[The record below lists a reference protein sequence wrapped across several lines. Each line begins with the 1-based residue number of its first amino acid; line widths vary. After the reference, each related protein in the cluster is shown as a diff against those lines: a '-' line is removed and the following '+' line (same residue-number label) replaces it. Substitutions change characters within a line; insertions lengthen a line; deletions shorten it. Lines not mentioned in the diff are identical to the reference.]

1 MNCSTAFICAAACRE
16 PFGWRIPSDIFLNW
30 GYWMKC
36 WRSGAGIVWAILL
49 LIKGGVFP
57 LFGDAFFSDFAQE
70 FQADLLWDER
80 RQIGM
85 IFSAEGK
92 KIVFSPD
99 CDFLI
104 IDYNQK
110 KTIDYIKKEGKGFL
124 FGPSAEK
131 AVRQFLENSR
141 SERTPVRVKAI
152 IIDAGH
158 GGKDPGAVAGQT
170 LPGRGGPLTEKEV
183 TLDVAL
189 RLEDKIRR
197 EFPDI
202 PIVMTRTT
210 DVYPD
215 LKERTEIANRV
226 AGGKDDLVLFVSIHV
241 NSSIN
246 KSASGFEVWFLSQDV
261 RRDVVPEEVKQDVDD
276 SVLPVITDLF
286 DHEITMESRLLSKL
300 ICDGLERSVGDVSRN
315 RGIKEEEW
323 FVVKYAKMPAV
334 LVEVGFI
341 SNENEMKM
349 LADGEYCDKIAE
361 GVFTGIKDFMVGFAA
376 VEE

>member
-1 MNCSTAFICAAACRE
+1 
-16 PFGWRIPSDIFLNW
+16 
-30 GYWMKC
+30 MKC

-158 GGKDPGAVAGQT
+158 GGKDPGAVAGKT
-170 LPGRGGPLTEKEV
+170 LPGRSGPLTEKEV

-197 EFPDI
+197 E
-202 PIVMTRTT
+202 
-210 DVYPD
+210 
-215 LKERTEIANRV
+215 
-226 AGGKDDLVLFVSIHV
+226 SIHV

>member
-1 MNCSTAFICAAACRE
+1 
-16 PFGWRIPSDIFLNW
+16 
-30 GYWMKC
+30 MKC

-158 GGKDPGAVAGQT
+158 GGKDPGAVAGKT
-170 LPGRGGPLTEKEV
+170 LPGRSGPLTEKEV

-261 RRDVVPEEVKQDVDD
+261 KRDVVPEEVKQDVDD

-361 GVFTGIKDFMVGFAA
+361 GVFTGVKDFMVGFAA

>member
-1 MNCSTAFICAAACRE
+1 
-16 PFGWRIPSDIFLNW
+16 
-30 GYWMKC
+30 MKC

-57 LFGDAFFSDFAQE
+57 LFGDAFFSDFTKE

-131 AVRQFLENSR
+131 EVRQFLENSR

-158 GGKDPGAVAGQT
+158 GGKDPGAIAGKT
-170 LPGRGGPLTEKEV
+170 LPGRSGPLTEKEV

-261 RRDVVPEEVKQDVDD
+261 KRDVVPEEVKQDVDD

-300 ICDGLERSVGDVSRN
+300 ICDGMEQTIGDVSRN

>member
-1 MNCSTAFICAAACRE
+1 
-16 PFGWRIPSDIFLNW
+16 
-30 GYWMKC
+30 MKC
-36 WRSGAGIVWAILL
+36 WKNGAAIILL
-49 LIKGGVFP
+49 LLLLLTEGGAAAYAADAVSTDFETE
-57 LFGDAFFSDFAQE
+57 FG
-70 FQADLLWDER
+70 ADILWDER
-80 RQIGM
+80 RHVGM
-85 IFSAEGK
+85 ILSAEGK

-104 IDYNQK
+104 IEYNQK
-110 KTIDYIKKEGKGFL
+110 KTIDYIENNQGKGFR
-124 FGPSAEK
+124 FGPLAEK
-131 AVRQFLENSR
+131 EIRAFLENSR
-141 SERTPVRVKAI
+141 NSRTPVRVKAI

-158 GGKDPGAVAGQT
+158 GGKDPGAVARVL
-170 LPGRGGPLTEKEV
+170 LPGRKEFLTEKDV

-189 RLEDKIRR
+189 RLEDKIHRD
-197 EFPDI
+197 FPEI

-215 LKERTEIANRV
+215 LKERTEIANQV
-226 AGGKDDLVLFVSIHV
+226 AGGKDDLVLFISVHV

-246 KSASGFEVWFLSQDV
+246 TSASGFEVWFLSQDV
-261 RRDVVPEEVKQDVDD
+261 KRDVVPEEVKKDVDD
-276 SVLPVITDLF
+276 TVLPVITDLF

-300 ICDGLERSVGDVSRN
+300 ISDGMEKTIGGISGN

-323 FVVKYAKMPAV
+323 FVVKHAKMPAV

-341 SNENEMKM
+341 SNEKEMKM

-361 GVFTGIKDFMVGFAA
+361 GIFTGIRQFMTGFTA

>member
-1 MNCSTAFICAAACRE
+1 M
-16 PFGWRIPSDIFLNW
+16 
-30 GYWMKC
+30 
-36 WRSGAGIVWAILL
+36 
-49 LIKGGVFP
+49 
-57 LFGDAFFSDFAQE
+57 
-70 FQADLLWDER
+70 
-80 RQIGM
+80 
-85 IFSAEGK
+85 
-92 KIVFSPD
+92 
-99 CDFLI
+99 
-104 IDYNQK
+104 
-110 KTIDYIKKEGKGFL
+110 
-124 FGPSAEK
+124 
-131 AVRQFLENSR
+131 
-141 SERTPVRVKAI
+141 
-152 IIDAGH
+152 
-158 GGKDPGAVAGQT
+158 
-170 LPGRGGPLTEKEV
+170 
-183 TLDVAL
+183 DVAL

-210 DVYPD
+210 DIYPD

-261 RRDVVPEEVKQDVDD
+261 KRDVVPEEVKQDVDD

-300 ICDGLERSVGDVSRN
+300 ICDGMEQTIGDVSRN

-361 GVFTGIKDFMVGFAA
+361 GVFTGVKDFMVGFAA

>member
-1 MNCSTAFICAAACRE
+1 
-16 PFGWRIPSDIFLNW
+16 
-30 GYWMKC
+30 MKC

-57 LFGDAFFSDFAQE
+57 LFGDAFFSDFTKE

-131 AVRQFLENSR
+131 EVRQFLENSR

-158 GGKDPGAVAGQT
+158 GGKDPGAIAGKT
-170 LPGRGGPLTEKEV
+170 LPGRSGPLTEKEV

-197 EFPDI
+197 E
-202 PIVMTRTT
+202 
-210 DVYPD
+210 
-215 LKERTEIANRV
+215 
-226 AGGKDDLVLFVSIHV
+226 SI
-241 NSSIN
+241 
-246 KSASGFEVWFLSQDV
+246 
-261 RRDVVPEEVKQDVDD
+261 
-276 SVLPVITDLF
+276 
-286 DHEITMESRLLSKL
+286 
-300 ICDGLERSVGDVSRN
+300 
-315 RGIKEEEW
+315 
-323 FVVKYAKMPAV
+323 
-334 LVEVGFI
+334 
-341 SNENEMKM
+341 
-349 LADGEYCDKIAE
+349 
-361 GVFTGIKDFMVGFAA
+361 
-376 VEE
+376 